1 MDKPLMEVITG
12 FLSDTGFAQMSW
24 QQGVMLLVSFV
35 LIYLAIKRNM
45 NLYSFTHSLW
55 NATGKPAFG
64 RSK

>member
-35 LIYLAIKRNM
+35 LIYLAIKKE
-45 NLYSFTHSLW
+45 YEPPFTHSLECYW
-55 NATGKPAFG
+55 QPAFG
-64 RSK
+64 WSK